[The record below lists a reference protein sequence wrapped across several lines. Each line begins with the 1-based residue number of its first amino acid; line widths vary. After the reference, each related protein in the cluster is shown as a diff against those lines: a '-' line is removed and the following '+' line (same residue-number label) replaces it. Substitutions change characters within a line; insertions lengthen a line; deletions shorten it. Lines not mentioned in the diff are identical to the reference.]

1 MDITTITID
10 SLPEIRCI
18 QVPTPFRV
26 GPVNIYTVGDI
37 LIDTGPLTATALK
50 KVMKEIGNIPI
61 STILI
66 THGHVDH
73 HGLAAHIKNHM
84 DCPVYVHPYDERVVA
99 GYPDEIRYKL
109 GAYTAFLKKAGLSHD
124 ICSSFEKI
132 YRSYQNYG
140 ESCEVEPLRESVET
154 DAVTIRV
161 IHTPGHTS
169 GSVCFVLEHV
179 LFSGDT
185 LLPTISTNSSM
196 HALFDEK
203 CGLTS
208 YQNSLQVL
216 KNIPVSLVLP
226 GHGSPIHH
234 LKPRIE
240 EILAEHVHRR
250 DHILEWMHTGLRS
263 LTEIQDAIFGPIHPS
278 ETLLALSECYD
289 HLCLLE
295 EEGLIVKISDDPLL
309 FEPL

>member
-1 MDITTITID
+1 MNTTTITVD
-10 SLPEIRCI
+10 SLPEIKCI

-26 GPVNIYTVGDI
+26 GPVNIYIIGDI
-37 LIDTGPLTATALK
+37 LIDTGPLTATTLE
-50 KVMKEIGNIPI
+50 KVMKEIACTSIR
-61 STILI
+61 TILI

-73 HGLAAHIKNHM
+73 HGLAPRIKNQM
-84 DCPVYVHPYDERVVA
+84 DCPVYVHPCDERVVA
-99 GYPDEIRYKL
+99 GYPDEITYKL

-132 YRSYQNYG
+132 YRSYQHYG

-154 DAVTIRV
+154 DAGTLRV

-169 GSVCFVLEHV
+169 GSVCFLLEHV

-196 HALFDEK
+196 HALFDER

-208 YQNSLQVL
+208 YQNSLQIL
-216 KNIPVSLVLP
+216 KNVPVSLVLP
-226 GHGSPIHH
+226 GHGSPIYHS
-234 LKPRIE
+234 KKRIE
-240 EILAEHVHRR
+240 EILAEHAHRR
-250 DHILEWMHTGLRS
+250 DHILERLHRGLRS
-263 LTEIQDAIFGPIHPS
+263 LTEIQDAIFGPVHPS

-289 HLCLLE
+289 HLSILE
-295 EEGLIVKISDDPLL
+295 KEGLIVKINDDPPQ